1 VTLASIAGVGMTPF
15 GRLPERSLAEI
26 AAPAV
31 GAALED
37 AAVPAN
43 EVDIAFVGNAIG
55 GMATG
60 QESIRGQVILRY
72 SGITGI
78 PIVNVENACASAST
92 ALHQAVIAVRSG
104 LYRTALAVGVEKMY
118 VGDTPRTLS
127 MIATA
132 SDVGEFE
139 RHGLQFTS
147 LYAMAAA
154 RYLRDFP
161 GASVED
167 FAAVAAKNSANGERN
182 PYAQFRRARTVEE
195 VMDSRVIAKPL
206 TLLMCSSIADGAAA
220 AIVTSEPRDGAV
232 DVLASIVRSGR
243 YRPDHS
249 APGPSSVATAGAAA
263 YEQAGIGPADVGVVE
278 VHDAAAPQELMHVE
292 DLELVPRGE
301 AGPALRDGR
310 LATSGDLPVNPSGG
324 LTSRGHAIGATGLAQ
339 IAELVWQLRGDAD
352 ARQARFEGR
361 SRRVGLALNTG
372 GRTVDDR
379 AAIAVHVLEATGL

>member
-15 GRLPERSLAEI
+15 GRLPDRSLGEI

-31 GAALED
+31 SAALED
-37 AAVPAN
+37 AAVSAN
-43 EVDIAFVGNAIG
+43 ELDIAFVGNAIG

-92 ALHQAVIAVRSG
+92 ALHQAILAVRSG
-104 LYRTALAVGVEKMY
+104 LYRTALALGVEKMY
-118 VGDTPRTLS
+118 VGDTGRTLS
-127 MIATA
+127 MIASA
-132 SDVGEFE
+132 SDVAEFE

-154 RYLRDFP
+154 RYLREFP
-161 GASVED
+161 DNSVQD
-167 FAAVAAKNSANGERN
+167 FAGVAAKNSANGERN
-182 PYAQFRRARTVEE
+182 PYAQFRRARTVAE
-195 VMDSRVIAKPL
+195 VMDSRVIAEPL

-220 AIVTSEPRDGAV
+220 AVVTSEPIDGAV
-232 DVLASIVRSGR
+232 DVLASVIRSGR
-243 YRPDHS
+243 YRADHS
-249 APGPSSVATAGAAA
+249 APQPSSVATAAAAA
-263 YEQAGIGPADVGVVE
+263 YDQAGVAPTDVGVVE

-292 DLELVPRGE
+292 DLALVGRGE
-301 AGPALRDGR
+301 AGHALREHRFSLDGE
-310 LATSGDLPVNPSGG
+310 LPVNPSGG

-339 IAELVWQLRGDAD
+339 IAELVWQLRGEAD
-352 ARQARFEGR
+352 SRQVRFDGR

-379 AAIAVHVLEATGL
+379 AAIAVHVLELT